1 MKILLFPL
9 VIVLSIICGY
19 LFYEEPA
26 YKEDF
31 ILEGQ
36 LPPDEDWEYYNSG
49 TLEDLMI
56 DSIILLT
63 SYEDVM
69 LIYGGDTIYVGISD
83 TLYWDSNGHWRVEK
97 GGSE

>member
-1 MKILLFPL
+1 MKTLLFPL
-9 VIVLSIICGY
+9 VIVLGIICGY
-19 LFYEEPA
+19 PFYEEPA

-31 ILEGQ
+31 I
-36 LPPDEDWEYYNSG
+36 
-49 TLEDLMI
+49 LEDLMI

-83 TLYWDSNGHWRVEK
+83 TLYWDSNGHWRVDD
-97 GGSE
+97 